1 MKKKLITVLVTS
13 LMMIAAIGAFL
24 WKMNDLSKKLE
35 KQNEAALDEERDL
48 AEYQHGKAI
57 DSIKE
62 LDIIPLYLSG
72 DRKNVVTIDYASKS
86 DIYDVAKSA
95 KAEQTIT
102 DVKKRTQTYTPEAAL
117 WAYNPYGTN
126 NNSMY
131 AYFNTDGRCY
141 CKYTI
146 SVKDKNIPDF
156 TRTLINHLSGSV
168 SSEHEYNITGLVQ
181 GKTNYII
188 LKFYNRNNE
197 LARTY
202 TYSVDIP
209 KSDMGTQNIINS
221 TEGRSKT
228 KLSNGL
234 YTVFSAGGTEKVRV
248 TRIVNKK
255 VNRNGRRVTRR
266 VKKTAWKRV
275 PKCAILLYDNSGVL
289 RGEIPLDGYCG
300 RNTSLVYD
308 GVVYSCAEDK
318 IALVNALGQVT
329 KVYKING
336 YKQSGEFAY
345 DDFGNIYVIATP
357 ARKKAVKNSCVVK
370 VELES
375 GKTTVALD
383 MNTMLPSVY
392 KNAVKKANR
401 SNPDW
406 VDLNSVQVTG
416 TNQLLVSSQAL
427 SSIFKINNVNSLLP
441 KLDYIIADKSIW
453 KDYKNLKKKVLTK
466 APEGEATP
474 GPEETPV
481 VDSIL
486 DTPKE
491 KKELFNSQAGQNSVV
506 YSRTSSLAEG
516 QYYLTMLNNNSGVK
530 ATRSGKSYYYKF
542 LVDETARTYALSEI
556 KSFDQ
561 TKDEGNITKA
571 NNVYVYCNADG
582 NKFTESDS
590 SGKLVKEFSVKKGLY
605 RIYKDTWKD
614 FWFK

>member
-1 MKKKLITVLVTS
+1 
-13 LMMIAAIGAFL
+13 
-24 WKMNDLSKKLE
+24 
-35 KQNEAALDEERDL
+35 
-48 AEYQHGKAI
+48 
-57 DSIKE
+57 
-62 LDIIPLYLSG
+62 
-72 DRKNVVTIDYASKS
+72 
-86 DIYDVAKSA
+86 
-95 KAEQTIT
+95 
-102 DVKKRTQTYTPEAAL
+102 
-117 WAYNPYGTN
+117 
-126 NNSMY
+126 
-131 AYFNTDGRCY
+131 
-141 CKYTI
+141 
-146 SVKDKNIPDF
+146 
-156 TRTLINHLSGSV
+156 
-168 SSEHEYNITGLVQ
+168 
-181 GKTNYII
+181 
-188 LKFYNRNNE
+188 
-197 LARTY
+197 
-202 TYSVDIP
+202 
-209 KSDMGTQNIINS
+209 MGTQNIINS

-234 YTVFSAGGTEKVRV
+234 YTVFSAGSTEKVRV
-248 TRIVNKK
+248 TRIVKKK

-308 GVVYSCAEDK
+308 GVVYPCAEDK

-383 MNTMLPSVY
+383 MNTMLASVY

-441 KLDYIIADKSIW
+441 KIDYIIADKSIW

-466 APEGEATP
+466 ALEGEATP

-542 LVDETARTYALSEI
+542 LVDETARTYALSET

-571 NNVYVYCNADG
+571 NNVYVYCNAGG

-590 SGKLVKEFSVKKGLY
+590 SGKLIKEFSVKKGLY

>member
-1 MKKKLITVLVTS
+1 
-13 LMMIAAIGAFL
+13 
-24 WKMNDLSKKLE
+24 
-35 KQNEAALDEERDL
+35 
-48 AEYQHGKAI
+48 
-57 DSIKE
+57 
-62 LDIIPLYLSG
+62 
-72 DRKNVVTIDYASKS
+72 
-86 DIYDVAKSA
+86 
-95 KAEQTIT
+95 
-102 DVKKRTQTYTPEAAL
+102 
-117 WAYNPYGTN
+117 
-126 NNSMY
+126 
-131 AYFNTDGRCY
+131 
-141 CKYTI
+141 
-146 SVKDKNIPDF
+146 
-156 TRTLINHLSGSV
+156 
-168 SSEHEYNITGLVQ
+168 
-181 GKTNYII
+181 
-188 LKFYNRNNE
+188 
-197 LARTY
+197 
-202 TYSVDIP
+202 
-209 KSDMGTQNIINS
+209 MGTQNIINS

-427 SSIFKINNVNSLLP
+427 SSIFKINNVNGRL
-441 KLDYIIADKSIW
+441 
-453 KDYKNLKKKVLTK
+453 
-466 APEGEATP
+466 
-474 GPEETPV
+474 
-481 VDSIL
+481 
-486 DTPKE
+486 
-491 KKELFNSQAGQNSVV
+491 Q
-506 YSRTSSLAEG
+506 SSW
-516 QYYLTMLNNNSGVK
+516 
-530 ATRSGKSYYYKF
+530 R
-542 LVDETARTYALSEI
+542 
-556 KSFDQ
+556 
-561 TKDEGNITKA
+561 
-571 NNVYVYCNADG
+571 
-582 NKFTESDS
+582 
-590 SGKLVKEFSVKKGLY
+590 
-605 RIYKDTWKD
+605 
-614 FWFK
+614 